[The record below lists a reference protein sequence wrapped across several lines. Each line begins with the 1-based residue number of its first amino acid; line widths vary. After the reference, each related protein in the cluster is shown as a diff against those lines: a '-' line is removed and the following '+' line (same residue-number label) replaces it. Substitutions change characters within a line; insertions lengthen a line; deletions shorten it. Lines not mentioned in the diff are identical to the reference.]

1 MSRGIQVNEE
11 KTALSVPSGSTG
23 TACLSA
29 AGLMGITLTGEDSM
43 DPLQRGCKITS
54 TPQVKSAAPSHTPGK
69 ADGNGYCL

>member
-23 TACLSA
+23 SACFSA

-43 DPLQRGCKITS
+43 VLQRGCKITS
-54 TPQVKSAAPSHTPGK
+54 TAQVKSAAPSHTPGK
-69 ADGNGYCL
+69 ADGNSYCL